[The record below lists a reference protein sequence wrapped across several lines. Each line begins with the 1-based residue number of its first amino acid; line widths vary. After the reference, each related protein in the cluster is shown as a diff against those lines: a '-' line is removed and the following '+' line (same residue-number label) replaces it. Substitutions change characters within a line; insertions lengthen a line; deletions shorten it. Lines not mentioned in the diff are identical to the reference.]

1 MLAIAVVQFMAS
13 GHRPCVD
20 QHSPF
25 NVRAP
30 SNPTKDMDDLKPELQ
45 ELVTLMRKTLRTVCD
60 ELRRIHKGNK
70 LLEEQHRALAGQLA
84 DCEVKRSLQASQAQH
99 SANIASLN
107 RPQAPSLSPD
117 VTQSL
122 PKPVTRP
129 LPKKSA
135 LAGPKSDVHASSPE
149 AQNDGKESRKPSER
163 RLTLRLSKNLLRKLS
178 SASGVEVDESD
189 DSGSEIFEANNP
201 EEVLEM
207 QNLLIK
213 LSARHRSE
221 NEKRDRQDSVA
232 SQQED
237 FEEKR
242 VTRHDSVA
250 TSRCYEEEPE
260 TSPTTRASQ
269 SRRLAPG
276 LAEEVSRGESLP
288 PRRFT
293 IFSKR

>member
-1 MLAIAVVQFMAS
+1 
-13 GHRPCVD
+13 
-20 QHSPF
+20 
-25 NVRAP
+25 
-30 SNPTKDMDDLKPELQ
+30 MDDLKPELQ

-135 LAGPKSDVHASSPE
+135 LAGPKSDVASSP
-149 AQNDGKESRKPSER
+149 AQNDGKDGAQSRKPSER

-232 SQQED
+232 TWQQED

-250 TSRCYEEEPE
+250 TSRCYEE
-260 TSPTTRASQ
+260 
-269 SRRLAPG
+269 AP
-276 LAEEVSRGESLP
+276 P
-288 PRRFT
+288 F
-293 IFSKR
+293 

>member
-1 MLAIAVVQFMAS
+1 M
-13 GHRPCVD
+13 
-20 QHSPF
+20 
-25 NVRAP
+25 
-30 SNPTKDMDDLKPELQ
+30 DLKPELQ

-107 RPQAPSLSPD
+107 QPQSPD

-135 LAGPKSDVHASSPE
+135 LAGAKSYVLASSPE
-149 AQNDGKESRKPSER
+149 AQNDGKDGTQSRKPSER

-207 QNLLIK
+207 QSLLIR
-213 LSARHRSE
+213 LTARHRSE
-221 NEKRDRQDSVA
+221 NEKRDTQDSVA
-232 SQQED
+232 TWRQED

-250 TSRCYEEEPE
+250 TSRCYEE
-260 TSPTTRASQ
+260 
-269 SRRLAPG
+269 AP
-276 LAEEVSRGESLP
+276 P
-288 PRRFT
+288 F
-293 IFSKR
+293 

>member
-1 MLAIAVVQFMAS
+1 
-13 GHRPCVD
+13 
-20 QHSPF
+20 
-25 NVRAP
+25 
-30 SNPTKDMDDLKPELQ
+30 MDDLKPELQ

-135 LAGPKSDVHASSPE
+135 LAGAKSDVHASSPE
-149 AQNDGKESRKPSER
+149 AQNDGKDGTQSRKPSER

-178 SASGVEVDESD
+178 SASGVEVDGLDESD

-207 QNLLIK
+207 QNLLIR
-213 LSARHRSE
+213 LSARHR
-221 NEKRDRQDSVA
+221 DRRTDSVA
-232 SQQED
+232 TWRQED

-276 LAEEVSRGESLP
+276 LAEEVSHGQSLP
-288 PRRFT
+288 SRRLT